1 MYGYRVRAVNKAG
14 PGEPSDSTHPIVA
27 KPRNL
32 APKIDRTNL
41 IDIKIKVGQKFGFD
55 VKVCIVFSSFCSWLP
70 SHAWF
75 TRSTSWYLDNKQYGL
90 LQININYS
98 SCNLNFSELSGS
110 LRSLF
115 SQLLALCYLTD

>member
-1 MYGYRVRAVNKAG
+1 MLYNANWIILHEITCGQPTMYSILFSKFIDVFSSRVRAVNKAG

-55 VKVCIVFSSFCSWLP
+55 VKV
-70 SHAWF
+70 
-75 TRSTSWYLDNKQYGL
+75 
-90 LQININYS
+90 
-98 SCNLNFSELSGS
+98 SC
-110 LRSLF
+110 
-115 SQLLALCYLTD
+115 

>member
-55 VKVCIVFSSFCSWLP
+55 VKVCIVFSSFCSWLGP
-70 SHAWF
+70 RGTWI
-75 TRSTSWYLDNKQYGL
+75 TSSMGY
-90 LQININYS
+90 
-98 SCNLNFSELSGS
+98 
-110 LRSLF
+110 
-115 SQLLALCYLTD
+115 

>member
-1 MYGYRVRAVNKAG
+1 MLYNANWIILHEITCGQLTMYSVSVNVCLLRLFSKFIDVFSSRVRAVNKAG

-55 VKVCIVFSSFCSWLP
+55 VKV
-70 SHAWF
+70 
-75 TRSTSWYLDNKQYGL
+75 
-90 LQININYS
+90 
-98 SCNLNFSELSGS
+98 SC
-110 LRSLF
+110 
-115 SQLLALCYLTD
+115 

>member
-1 MYGYRVRAVNKAG
+1 MFFSRNESSVIFDCFVYVITYSVRAVNKAG

-55 VKVCIVFSSFCSWLP
+55 VKVW
-70 SHAWF
+70 
-75 TRSTSWYLDNKQYGL
+75 
-90 LQININYS
+90 
-98 SCNLNFSELSGS
+98 
-110 LRSLF
+110 
-115 SQLLALCYLTD
+115 SQQL